1 MKTRTITGLA
11 ILTALT
17 IVLQIIGNF
26 VPMGPVSI
34 TLALIPVAVGAMMYG
49 PLAGAFLG
57 LVMGSMTLFA
67 PSTLAV
73 FMPVSV
79 GGTIATCLVKTT
91 LAGLIVGFIFKLL
104 YKKNFLLAVILTSVL
119 LPILNTGFFV
129 GFAFLFFISVMQ
141 DLAQKAGVV
150 DWVSFFFLVMIGWN
164 FLLELTIN
172 SALSPALYRLLK
184 SKQFEKYF

>member
-17 IVLQIIGNF
+17 IVLQILGNF
-26 VPMGPVSI
+26 VQLGPVSI
-34 TLALIPVAVGAMMYG
+34 TLALIPIAVGAMMYG
-49 PLAGAFLG
+49 PFAGAFLG
-57 LVMGSMTLFA
+57 LIMGSMLLFA
-67 PSTLAV
+67 PSTLGL

-79 GGTIATCLVKTT
+79 GGTIATCLIKTT
-91 LAGLIVGFIFKLL
+91 LAGFIVGWIFKLF
-104 YKKNFLLAVILTSVL
+104 YKKHFLLAVILTSVL

-129 GFAFLFFISVMQ
+129 GFAFIFFIPVMQ
-141 DLAQKAGVV
+141 EQAQKAGVV

-172 SALSPALYRLLK
+172 SALSPALYRLLR
-184 SKQFEKYF
+184 SKRFQKFL

>member
-17 IVLQIIGNF
+17 IILQIIGNF
-26 VPMGPVSI
+26 VHIGPVSI

-49 PLAGAFLG
+49 PFAGAFLG
-57 LVMGSMTLFA
+57 LVMGSMSLFA
-67 PSTLAV
+67 PSTLGI

-91 LAGLIVGFIFKLL
+91 LAGLIVGLIFKLL
-104 YKKNFLLAVILTSVL
+104 YKNHFLLAVILTSVL

-129 GFAFLFFISVMQ
+129 GFAFLFFIPAMQ
-141 DLAQKAGVV
+141 KQAQLAGVT

-164 FLLELTIN
+164 FIIELTIN
-172 SALSPALYRLLK
+172 AALSPALYRLLK
-184 SKQFEKYF
+184 SKRFAKLF